1 MSDRN
6 YGAIR
11 DPELIE
17 KFIDRI
23 IAQSVDSTF
32 AHAKPFAFDI
42 EAGYTGPDA
51 EDISKMQFHPNYIL
65 VGISFT
71 NDTNWARYVPI
82 AHDDGNNATDIIRV
96 ARAFWRLVRTG
107 MGIAHNAAY
116 ELKGMSRWFRKLLW
130 KDPEVGHEVRADKG
144 MFPIFADTMIEV
156 WLSQEYEP
164 AIADVTKKD
173 LKSTVWE
180 SFGIKMAHFDDLF
193 PKTDS
198 DMGPAHKTAQKKLRF
213 NTRYSTSAKVIAYAC
228 EDSVGALLLHQKHWK
243 ALTTGKRKLVCKTE
257 HELIP
262 VLVEMEIGPVD
273 PETGEAQGNMFLNWA
288 HVFRKEEELER
299 FRQKFQEEILSDFS
313 ARLGR
318 IVTLNLN
325 SVPQMAKI
333 LYDDAPDGLGLP
345 INDRF
350 RSKKTGAPSTGD
362 DALKVLANRDPLI
375 KKILEYRQV
384 VKLYGSYL
392 HKYATQLNYAGTGFV
407 FPNHNQAGTV
417 TGRMSVD
424 QVSYQQ
430 WPKPQSYKLDDGT
443 TFEMN
448 FRDLLISPPEHR
460 IIGYDYSQVEL
471 RFLAAVAGEDSMLQA
486 FASGVDIH
494 KLTASRMFKMPIET
508 VDKKS
513 RGKGKTLNFGIV
525 YQQGPDALAESLT
538 ASGTPTTKEEA
549 AELLEQYYAGFPKL
563 RNWMNEQIN
572 IGHNQGYVETFFGRK
587 FVVWEF
593 VDSRQWIKDKG
604 DRMCINAPIQGGAAD
619 YIKIAMVRVYKKL
632 KEHGLQ
638 DKVRLTM
645 MIHDALEFYV
655 HESVS
660 TEEVVK
666 ILNPC
671 VSYSVKGLP
680 VEIRAD
686 WHEGPTWG
694 VMTEIKLGPDS
705 TIDHY
710 EVEDQ
715 DGEFSR
721 YEDALT
727 VAMAAQKEK
736 AKDKQKAV
744 APPVEV
750 REALE
755 KAAEEALHEDKPK
768 VSRRSLGGPTGD
780 LPTVDNPTDIDPP
793 WMTDGMRDADQ
804 DKGITRTWIV
814 TLTEM
819 PDEQQWGDFQGW
831 LSSGPDLLIVRTPE
845 GDLKDDRRYRITQE
859 DQGIISLY
867 LGGAD
872 LAFETDD
879 VSVDDFLGVEV

>member
-17 KFIDRI
+17 KFIYRI
-23 IAQSVDSTF
+23 IAQSQDNAF
-32 AHAKPFAFDI
+32 ALAKPFAFDI

-82 AHDDGNNATDIIRV
+82 AHDDGDNVKDVVRV

-107 MGIAHNAAY
+107 MGIAHNASY

-130 KDPEVGHEVRADKG
+130 NDPEVGHEVRADKG
-144 MFPIFADTMIEV
+144 MFPIFADTLIEV

-164 AIADVTKKD
+164 AIADITQKD
-173 LKSTVWE
+173 LKSSVLE
-180 SFGIKMAHFDDLF
+180 SFGIKMTHFSDLF
-193 PKTDS
+193 PKTES
-198 DMGPAHKTAQKKLRF
+198 DMGPVTKVAVKKLRF
-213 NTRYSTSAKVIAYAC
+213 NTRYSTSARVVAYAC
-228 EDSVGALLLHQKHWK
+228 EDSVGALLLHQKHWTE
-243 ALTTGKRKLVCKTE
+243 LTTGRRKLICKVE

-262 VLVEMEIGPVD
+262 VLVEMEMGPVD

-299 FRQKFQEEILSDFS
+299 FRQKFQEELMNDFS
-313 ARLGR
+313 ERLGR

-325 SVPQMAKI
+325 SPAQLVKA
-333 LYDDAPDGLGLP
+333 LYDPAPEGLGLP

-375 KKILEYRQV
+375 RKILEYRQV

-392 HKYATQLNYAGTGFV
+392 HKYSTQLNYAGTGFV

-430 WPKPQSYKLDDGT
+430 WPKPQKYKLDDGT

-460 IIGYDYSQVEL
+460 IVGYDYSQVEL

-494 KLTASRMFKMPIET
+494 KLTASRMFKIPIEA

-563 RNWMNEQIN
+563 RNWMNERIAE
-572 IGHNQGYVETFFGRK
+572 GHNQGFVETFFKRK

-593 VDSRQWIKDKG
+593 KDPRQWIRDKG

-619 YIKIAMVRVYKKL
+619 YMKIAMVRVYKEL
-632 KEHGLQ
+632 KKRGLQ

-655 HESVS
+655 HSSVS
-660 TEEVVK
+660 TAEVVE
-666 ILNPC
+666 ILNPL
-671 VSYSVKGLP
+671 VSYSVQGLP

-694 VMTEIKLGPDS
+694 VMTEIKLGENS

-710 EVEDQ
+710 EVEDV
-715 DGEFSR
+715 DEEYAT
-721 YEDALT
+721 YEEALT
-727 VAMAAQKEK
+727 KAMSVQKEK
-736 AKDKQKAV
+736 AKEKQTAV
-744 APPVEV
+744 APPPEV
-750 REALE
+750 RAELE
-755 KAAEEALHEDKPK
+755 KAMVFED
-768 VSRRSLGGPTGD
+768 TDNQDGD
-780 LPTVDNPTDIDPP
+780 EPP
-793 WMTDGMRDADQ
+793 WMTDGMRAADSERQ
-804 DKGITRTWIV
+804 SKGTWVIT
-814 TLTEM
+814 LMDM
-819 PDEQQWGDFQGW
+819 PDSDQYAAFNEWITP
-831 LSSGPDLLIVRTPE
+831 GPDHIVIRTPE
-845 GDLKDDRRYRITQE
+845 GDILDDKTYTLTKE
-859 DQGIISLY
+859 DQGTISLL

-872 LAFETDD
+872 LAFEPED
-879 VSVDDFLGVEV
+879 VSADEFMGVDV